1 MDKVVRRTLV
11 LLLACAAVAAADDRL
26 AVLEFFGRTGC
37 GNCNAAGQ
45 VVTVLQDELS
55 GRAVLLEYDY
65 DLFPI
70 GRQDRFWATGVSAD
84 YLPLVMV
91 GSGYRTSSGWVDFD
105 PVYRGMIDDELAQ
118 PPRAVVTAYWRR
130 AGDALRAYVAVGN
143 TGPTIFRVSREAAI
157 WVIAYENAAVGLT
170 DTWVRSTAVW
180 NLPYDLAPG
189 ESVSAVID
197 TPPISAVDWDRMAG
211 LVLAEDRPRSSGAYD
226 MLQAAEAQPAGLF
239 ASPKKVVLRRDRP
252 TSVVVLTGPHVLTWS
267 ATSDVPWI
275 EVTPASGTLPT
286 AVTLELRSEL
296 RPPTASEGAVTF
308 TASGDDMSFSSVV
321 TVAVGT
327 QLRRAGRRVLPV
339 P

>member
-1 MDKVVRRTLV
+1 MDKVVRRALV
-11 LLLACAAVAAADDRL
+11 LLLGCAAVAAADDRF

-45 VVTVLQDELS
+45 VVTVLQNELS
-55 GRAVLLEYDY
+55 GGAVLLEYDY

-105 PVYRGMIDDELAQ
+105 PVYRGMIDDELAR

-157 WVIAYENAAVGLT
+157 WVIAYENATVGLT

-180 NLPYDLAPG
+180 NLPFDLAPG
-189 ESVSAVID
+189 ESISAVID

-211 LVLAEDRPRSSGAYD
+211 LVFAEDRPRSSGAYD

-296 RPPTASEGAVTF
+296 RPSTASEGAVTF

-327 QLRRAGRRVLPV
+327 QLRRAVRRVLPV